1 MNDYKM
7 TPGERR
13 ATWGLGTV
21 FSLRMLGMFMV
32 LPVLTTYGMA
42 LQGASEALIGIA
54 IGIYGL
60 TQAVFQIPFGLLS
73 DRIGRKPLIVGGLA
87 VFAAGSVIAALSDSI
102 WGIILGRALQGS
114 GAIAAAVMA
123 LLFDKG
129 YAGTMS
135 NCAVMLAAN
144 GYVRTKAMAFIGVI
158 FGITFAIAMVLG
170 PIITH
175 KLGLHALFWM
185 IAILATT
192 GIALTIWVV
201 PNSSTHVLNR
211 ESGMVKGSFSK
222 VLAEPRLLKL
232 NFGIMCLHMLLMST
246 FVALPG
252 QLADAGFPAAE
263 HWKVYLATM
272 LIAFGSVVPFII
284 YAEVKR
290 KMKQVFVFCVGLIV
304 VAEIVLW
311 NAQTQFWQ
319 LVVGV
324 QLFFVAF
331 NLMEALLPSLISKES
346 PAGYKGTAMG
356 VYSTSQFLGVAI
368 GGSLGGWI
376 DGMFDGQG
384 VFLAGAMLAAVWL
397 AVASTMK
404 EPPYVSSLRIEIPAD
419 IAANEA
425 LKVRLLETEGVKE
438 VLIAEEEHSAYVKID
453 SKVTNR
459 FEVEQA
465 IRQA

>member
-7 TPGERR
+7 TPGELR

-42 LQGASEALIGIA
+42 LQGASEALIGLA

-60 TQAVFQIPFGLLS
+60 AQAIFQIPFGLLS

-87 VFAAGSVIAALSDSI
+87 VFILGSIIAALSDSI

-123 LLFDKG
+123 LLSDF
-129 YAGTMS
+129 TREQ
-135 NCAVMLAAN
+135 N
-144 GYVRTKAMAFIGVI
+144 RTKAMAFIGVS

-175 KLGLHALFWM
+175 ALGLNALFWM
-185 IAILATT
+185 IAILATL
-192 GIALTIWVV
+192 GIVLTLWVV
-201 PNSSTHVLNR
+201 PDSANHVLNR

-222 VLAEPRLLKL
+222 VLAEPKLLKL
-232 NFGIMCLHMLLMST
+232 NFGIMCLHILLMST

-252 QLADAGFPAAE
+252 QLADAGLPAAE
-263 HWKVYLATM
+263 HWKVYLVTM
-272 LIAFGSVVPFII
+272 LISFGSVVPFII

-290 KMKQVFVFCVGLIV
+290 RMKRVFLFCVALIV
-304 VAEIVLW
+304 IAEIVLW
-311 NAQTQFWQ
+311 GAGSHFWE
-319 LVVGV
+319 LIIGV
-324 QLFFVAF
+324 QLFFLAF

-356 VYSTSQFLGVAI
+356 VYSTSQFLGVAL
-368 GGSLGGWI
+368 GGSLGGWV
-376 DGMFDGQG
+376 DGMFDGQT
-384 VFLAGAMLAAVWL
+384 VFLAGAFLAVVWL

-404 EPPYVSSLRIEIPAD
+404 EPPYVSSLRIVIPPE
-419 IAANEA
+419 IAADDV
-425 LKVRLLETEGVKE
+425 LKQRLLATEGVSE
-438 VLIAEEEHSAYVKID
+438 VLIAQQEHSAYVKID

-459 FEVEQA
+459 FEIEQA
-465 IRQA
+465 IRLT

>member
-1 MNDYKM
+1 
-7 TPGERR
+7 
-13 ATWGLGTV
+13 
-21 FSLRMLGMFMV
+21 MLGMFMV

-60 TQAVFQIPFGLLS
+60 AQAIFQIPFGLLS

-87 VFAAGSVIAALSDSI
+87 VFVLGSIIAALSHSI

-123 LLFDKG
+123 LLSDL
-129 YAGTMS
+129 TREQ
-135 NCAVMLAAN
+135 N
-144 GYVRTKAMAFIGVI
+144 RTKAMAFIGVS

-175 KLGLHALFWM
+175 ALGLNALFWM
-185 IAILATT
+185 IALLATT
-192 GIALTIWVV
+192 GIVLTIWVV
-201 PNSSTHVLNR
+201 PNSNNHVLNR
-211 ESGMVKGSFSK
+211 ESGMVRGSFRK
-222 VLAEPRLLKL
+222 VLAEPKLLKL
-232 NFGIMCLHMLLMST
+232 NFGIMCLHILLMST

-252 QLADAGFPAAE
+252 ELAESGFPAAE
-263 HWKVYLATM
+263 HWKVYLVTM
-272 LIAFGSVVPFII
+272 LISFASVVPFII

-290 KMKQVFVFCVGLIV
+290 KMKRVFLFCVALILI
-304 VAEIVLW
+304 AEIVLW
-311 NAQTQFWQ
+311 GAGSHFWE
-319 LVVGV
+319 LIIGV
-324 QLFFVAF
+324 QLFFLAF

-368 GGSLGGWI
+368 GGSLGGWV
-376 DGMFDGQG
+376 DGMFDGQT
-384 VFLAGAMLAAVWL
+384 VFLVGALLTVLWL

-404 EPPYVSSLRIEIPAD
+404 EPPYVSSLRVEIPPD
-419 IAANEA
+419 ITIDDT
-425 LKVRLLETEGVKE
+425 LKQRLLAMDGVSE
-438 VLIAEEEHSAYVKID
+438 VLIAESEHSAYVKID

-465 IRQA
+465 IRLA